1 MIAFTFDALL
11 LYRLYYVIGWLVPA
25 FMTIAWATV
34 TGYFNETECWTGY
47 NFTAYYWIL
56 EGPRMAIIAVSR
68 IIKIGFYEHNC
79 IFAIC
84 I

>member
-1 MIAFTFDALL
+1 MITRTFDALL
-11 LYRLYYVIGWLVPA
+11 PCRLYYVIGWCVPA

-68 IIKIGFYEHNC
+68 MMKMCFYEHDG